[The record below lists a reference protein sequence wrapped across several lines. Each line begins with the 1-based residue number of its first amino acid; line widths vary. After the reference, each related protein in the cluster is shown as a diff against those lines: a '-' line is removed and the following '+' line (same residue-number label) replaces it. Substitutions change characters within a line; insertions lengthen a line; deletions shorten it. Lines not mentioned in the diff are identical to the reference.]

1 MNQIIFKDFFFFLI
15 LGCAGS
21 SSLCGAFSSCSEWEL
36 LCGGVRLSPYVPSL
50 IVKPGCQE
58 QGLQQLRVGSV
69 VVAHGLSR
77 SMTCG
82 IFWCPLH
89 CKADS

>member
-1 MNQIIFKDFFFFLI
+1 MNQIIFKDFFFLI

-50 IVKPGCQE
+50 IVKPG
-58 QGLQQLRVGSV
+58 
-69 VVAHGLSR
+69 AR
-77 SMTCG
+77 SKGFSSCV
-82 IFWCPLH
+82 W
-89 CKADS
+89 AQ